1 MRITDVKYEMVNLK
15 MAIPLKITY
24 TSMAD
29 CPAVFVKIST
39 DEGICGYGE
48 AAPFAPVTGETEVSV
63 LSVLKMFTPFLIGAD
78 PLDIAGIHAKMDTCI
93 YGNGSAKCAVDIA
106 LYDIASKAA
115 GLPLYRYL
123 GGSSNTV
130 VTDVTIGM
138 DEPAVMAERAME
150 WIGRGFKILKLKT
163 GSDPAADL
171 DVIRRIRRAAG
182 EDVLIRIDGNQGYT
196 EQTLLAILP
205 ELAALGVM
213 AVEQPLPYWDID
225 GLARLKASSGT
236 VAIMADESLHD
247 PHDALRLCRAKAAD
261 TLNIK
266 LMKCGGIY
274 PALAINAIAESFGV
288 NCMVGCMAESKLAI
302 SAALALVAAKDN
314 ISEADCDSFLLIED
328 QGLEMKGGFTY
339 SGCSIQLSETPG
351 LGLDIDF

>member
-1 MRITDVKYEMVNLK
+1 MKITDIKYEMVNLRS
-15 MAIPLKITY
+15 AIPLKISY
-24 TSMAD
+24 TTMTD
-29 CPAVFVKIST
+29 CPAVFLKIST
-39 DEGICGYGE
+39 DEGIFGYGE
-48 AAPFAPVTGETEVSV
+48 AAPFAPVTGETPDTV
-63 LSVLKMFTPFLIGAD
+63 LSVLKLFAPQLIGAD
-78 PLDIAGIHAKMDTCI
+78 PLDIAGIHAMMDTCI
-93 YGNGSAKCAVDIA
+93 YSNGSAKCAVDIA
-106 LYDIASKAA
+106 LYDIASKTA

-150 WIGRGFKILKLKT
+150 WIGKGFRILKLKT
-163 GSDPAADL
+163 GLDPAADL
-171 DVIRRIRRAAG
+171 EAIRLIRRAAG
-182 EDVLIRIDGNQGYT
+182 EDVLIRIDGNQGYKA
-196 EQTLLAILP
+196 ETLLAILP

-225 GLARLKASSGT
+225 GLARVRASAGK
-236 VAIMADESLHD
+236 VAVMADESLHG
-247 PHDALRLCRAKAAD
+247 PHDAMRLCQAKAAD

-274 PALAINAIAESFGV
+274 PALAIDSIAERSGV
-288 NCMVGCMAESKLAI
+288 NCMVGCMLESKLAI
-302 SAALALVAAKDN
+302 SAALALVAARDN

-328 QGLEMKGGFTY
+328 QGLKMKSGFTY
-339 SGCSIQLSETPG
+339 SGCTIRLSEAPG